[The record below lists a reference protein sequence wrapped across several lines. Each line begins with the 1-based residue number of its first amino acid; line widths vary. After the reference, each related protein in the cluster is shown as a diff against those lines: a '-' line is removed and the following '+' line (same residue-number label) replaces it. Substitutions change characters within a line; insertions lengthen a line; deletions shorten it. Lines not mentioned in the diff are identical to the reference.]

1 MRNSTVD
8 TLIEKNGKILLI
20 TRGRSVFIGKK
31 AIPGG
36 RVDENETIEQAAA
49 REAEEETGLE
59 VIPKEILG
67 VYSDPKRDPREQYIG
82 TVFICEIKGGE
93 LKAGDDA
100 SKAEWVELNEINEN
114 EMAFD
119 HFKIIQDYKKWKN
132 EKSTYWSTK

>member
-8 TLIEKNGKILLI
+8 ILIEKNGKILLI
-20 TRGRSVFIGKK
+20 TRNKSVFIGKK

-36 RVDENETIEQAAA
+36 RVDENETIEQAAE
-49 REAEEETGLE
+49 REAREETGLE

-67 VYSDPKRDPREQYIG
+67 VYSDPKRDPREQYIS
-82 TVFICEIKGGE
+82 TVFICEIKEGE
-93 LKAGDDA
+93 LKAGNDA
-100 SKAEWVELNEINEN
+100 SEAEWFELNEINED

-132 EKSTYWSTK
+132 KKSTYWSTK